1 MPAPLF
7 MAFVAGIR
15 NVGKSPVFKAGVAG
29 AKSAIANS
37 LSGQRT
43 TITSSGSTTNINGG
57 QVTTSSNNMIVLIG
71 VGLVAAF
78 MLLKK

>member
-7 MAFVAGIR
+7 MAVVTGVRAL
-15 NVGKSPVFKAGVAG
+15 GKTPLFKAGVAG
-29 AKSAIANS
+29 AKTAIANS

-57 QVTTSSNNMIVLIG
+57 QVTTSSNNNLLLIVG
-71 VGLVAAF
+71 ALVAF

>member
-7 MAFVAGIR
+7 MAVLSGVNA
-15 NVGKSPVFKAGVAG
+15 VGKSPIFKAGVAG
-29 AKSAIANS
+29 AKTAIANS

-57 QVTTSSNNMIVLIG
+57 QVTTSSNNLLLL
-71 VGLVAAF
+71 VGAVVAF

>member
-7 MAFVAGIR
+7 MAVLSGVNA
-15 NVGKSPVFKAGVAG
+15 VGKSPIFKAGVAG
-29 AKSAIANS
+29 AKTAIANS

-57 QVTTSSNNMIVLIG
+57 QVTTSSNNLLVLI
-71 VGLVAAF
+71 VGAFVAF